1 MRSKDIRKHGS
12 QPTKDMFSWLIV
24 SLHLH
29 ERHVKA
35 QKKMNVYV
43 DTSDGEDLDLIL

>member
-1 MRSKDIRKHGS
+1 MKSKDIRKHGS

-29 ERHVKA
+29 ERSVKA
-35 QKKMNVYV
+35 KRKLHLFVEEVN
-43 DTSDGEDLDLIL
+43 DEELDLIL